1 MKVRS
6 FSGFTLV
13 ELLVVIAIIGVL
25 IALLLPAVQ
34 AAREAARRSQ
44 CINHLKQVTL
54 ACHNFHDTLGGLPP
68 TYIYLP
74 SGKQADPP
82 NGRLSFWG
90 LIYPF
95 IEQQSLYA
103 EAVSDGDITV
113 SGTGFNRIFRK
124 DWWDEL
130 DNGGKEGKKAFGSVS
145 IYKCPSRRGGVQF
158 NDDVNLPGP
167 LKDYTA
173 TALAQQL
180 AGFTT
185 TDSQWWHKQDVNSV
199 QFNIGP
205 FRHALT
211 TGAVTSWKP
220 RDTFAWWSDG
230 TSNEL
235 VFAEAHIP
243 TDHLGLCK
251 EHNGGS
257 NITRAQMGDCSY
269 LSSRPE
275 VHPSG
280 GSNEWRPWTV
290 MRSTIESI
298 PVNGTVGNGYPI
310 AKEPNAY
317 NSPTDNSWA
326 SYSFGSC
333 HPGVFNGAL
342 GDGSILS
349 ISNAIN
355 RPNLTRMIWVN
366 DGVSLEFP

>member
-1 MKVRS
+1 MKKRIA
-6 FSGFTLV
+6 FTLV

-44 CINHLKQVTL
+44 CINHLKQIAL

-68 TYIYLP
+68 TYIYMP

-82 NGRLSFWG
+82 NGRLSLWG

-103 EAVSDGDITV
+103 EAVSDSGITV
-113 SGTGFNRIFRK
+113 SGTGFNRSFRK
-124 DWWDEL
+124 DWWDAL
-130 DNGGKEGKKAFGSVS
+130 GDEGKKAFGSVS

-173 TALAQQL
+173 TALMQMQD
-180 AGFTT
+180 GSTT
-185 TDSQWWHKQDVNSV
+185 SQWWQVQGVDSV
-199 QFNIGP
+199 RFNIGP

-211 TGAVTSWKP
+211 TGAVSSWKP

-243 TDHLGLCK
+243 SEHLGLCK
-251 EHNGGS
+251 EHNAS
-257 NITRAQMGDCSY
+257 PNITRAQMADCSY

-280 GSNEWRPWTV
+280 GDYEWRFWTV
-290 MRSTIESI
+290 MRSTINNI
-298 PVNGTVGNGYPI
+298 PTNGTVGNGYAI

-317 NSPTDNSWA
+317 SSPTDSSWA
-326 SYSFGSC
+326 TYSFGSY
-333 HPGVFNGAL
+333 HPGVFNAAL
-342 GDGSILS
+342 GDGAIFS